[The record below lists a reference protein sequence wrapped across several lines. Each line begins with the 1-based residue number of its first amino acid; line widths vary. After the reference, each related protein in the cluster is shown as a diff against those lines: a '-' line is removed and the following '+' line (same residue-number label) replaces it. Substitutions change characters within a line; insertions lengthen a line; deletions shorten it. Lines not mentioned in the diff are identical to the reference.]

1 MLHRTMTDSYH
12 HVLILLQPCVCIGN
26 NIFFSILGRK
36 EILEEVPFTK
46 LVPNAPTQGAN
57 AIHSMMVHK
66 LFNQ

>member
-1 MLHRTMTDSYH
+1 MLHRTMTDSNH
-12 HVLILLQPCVCIGN
+12 HVLILLQPCVCIG